1 MKKSSVLKKL
11 LVLSLIV
18 SLLALAGCG
27 NGGESADANGD
38 AEETINII
46 VSHNHPEDSPE
57 HIGMAAF
64 KDLVEEKTGGRVNVD
79 IYTNLSLGSMR
90 EQAEATQGGTIQI
103 TQQPTAV
110 LSTFVS
116 AYELVD
122 FPFLWPDAD
131 TAFRVLD
138 GKVGDAISAEAEKE
152 GFVNLGWM
160 LSGFKKFTADKPIRT
175 PADLKGMQIRVMPAP
190 LLNAQM
196 EAWDAKPTPIE
207 FGELYNALQQRVV
220 NGQENPIKTIYLSR
234 YFEVQDYLTLSDHGL
249 LAYAIVANKDW
260 FEALPDDIQAAIRE
274 ATLESCVIE
283 RDALA
288 AVENEML
295 EEMGEYGMEI
305 ITPTPEAI
313 EEFREL
319 VLPVH
324 EQFADRV
331 GKSLLET
338 TYAEIEAAK

>member
-1 MKKSSVLKKL
+1 
-11 LVLSLIV
+11 
-18 SLLALAGCG
+18 
-27 NGGESADANGD
+27 
-38 AEETINII
+38 
-46 VSHNHPEDSPE
+46 
-57 HIGMAAF
+57 MAAF
-64 KDLVEEKTGGRVNVD
+64 KDLVEEKTDGRVHVD

-131 TAFRVLD
+131 TAFEVLD
-138 GKVGDAISAEAEKE
+138 GKVGAEISAAAEKE

-160 LSGFKKFTADKPIRT
+160 LAGFKKFTADKPIRT
-175 PADLKGMQIRVMPAP
+175 AADLKGMQIRVMPAP

-260 FEALPDDIQAAIRE
+260 FEALPEDIQAAIRE

-283 RDALA
+283 REALA

-295 EEMGEYGMEI
+295 EEMEEYGMEI

-313 EEFREL
+313 AEFREL

-324 EQFADRV
+324 EEFADRV
-331 GKSLLET
+331 GRSLLET
-338 TYAEIEAAK
+338 TYAEIEAATK